1 MFYLCYLFLY
11 WKKLLPLTTSEVTTL
26 RHDTNMFIIII
37 IIITVSEKQR
47 MDGLWV
53 LGMLRTVGGKK
64 GKGSPYS
71 ITKCRVPELIPVLGS
86 QPAGGVSHKPDGRL
100 PLLSA
105 RPAVTPATLKRAA
118 TNSAAW

>member
-1 MFYLCYLFLY
+1 MVLCFTSVTYFFIG
-11 WKKLLPLTTSEVTTL
+11 KKLLPLTTSEVTTL

-37 IIITVSEKQR
+37 IIITLSEKQR

-71 ITKCRVPELIPVLGS
+71 IT
-86 QPAGGVSHKPDGRL
+86 
-100 PLLSA
+100 
-105 RPAVTPATLKRAA
+105 
-118 TNSAAW
+118 

>member
-1 MFYLCYLFLY
+1 VLAWLSVLISPLDIPMVLCFTSVTYFFIG
-11 WKKLLPLTTSEVTTL
+11 KKLLPLTTSEVTTL

-37 IIITVSEKQR
+37 IIITLSEKQR

-71 ITKCRVPELIPVLGS
+71 IT
-86 QPAGGVSHKPDGRL
+86 
-100 PLLSA
+100 
-105 RPAVTPATLKRAA
+105 
-118 TNSAAW
+118 